1 MFSAFGYDVI
11 MTRDSDKSIYDS
23 GIKGTGEQKL
33 SDMKNRLEILN
44 SKSNA
49 ICLSIHQNQFAEPQY
64 SGAQIFYSAHLMAN
78 TELDQTVQDTFK
90 EMLQPENDREI
101 KECGD
106 SLYLC
111 CNCKNPMVMVEC
123 GFLSNPDEAKLL
135 DTEDYQKKVA
145 FTILYSVLSYDLK
158 K

>member
-1 MFSAFGYDVI
+1 MFSVLGYNVKL
-11 MTRDSDKSIYDS
+11 TRNSDKSIYDS
-23 GIKGTGEQKL
+23 GIKGTAEQKL

-44 SKSNA
+44 SESNA

-78 TELDQTVQDTFK
+78 TELAQTVQDTFR
-90 EMLQPENDREI
+90 EMLQPENKREI

-111 CNCKNPMVMVEC
+111 CNCQNPMVMVEC

-135 DTEDYQKKVA
+135 DTEEYQKKVA
-145 FTILYSVLSYDLK
+145 FTVLYSVLSYDLK